1 MNIIFFLEENDIH
14 YESDWSV
21 ENYEWQCL
29 LDPLRRP
36 SNYQ

>member
-1 MNIIFFLEENDIH
+1 MNIIFFLGENDIH

-29 LDPLRRP
+29 LDPLRRQ

>member
-1 MNIIFFLEENDIH
+1 MNIIFFLGENDIH

-29 LDPLRRP
+29 HPIISRREG
-36 SNYQ
+36 